1 MNRNDDNNN
10 YNTNVV
16 GCNDSITA
24 EEQALLDEIE
34 RSTDQLNKQ
43 VEGVLHVLLYLLVNN
58 SYIML
63 YTTLALSAT
72 SIIVITTTQSH
83 HYHHHPHHNYY
94 YHHHH
99 Y

>member
-1 MNRNDDNNN
+1 MNRNDDNNNN

-43 VEGVLHVLLYLLVNN
+43 VEAVLHVLLYLLVNN

-72 SIIVITTTQSH
+72 SITVITTTQSH
-83 HYHHHPHHNYY
+83 HY
-94 YHHHH
+94 
-99 Y
+99 